1 MNNLYEQLKDQP
13 LLTKAAVTFAGLTLY
28 SHELKAIPALP
39 ELRAGFVAKAML
51 EYKLANVNRIIATD
65 HWIVE
70 FRSRET
76 GNLFTKG
83 FLGTRQEVEAYH
95 RDIQV
100 ELDALLVSVSLDLSE

>member
-13 LLTKAAVTFAGLTLY
+13 LLTKAAV
-28 SHELKAIPALP
+28 
-39 ELRAGFVAKAML
+39 
-51 EYKLANVNRIIATD
+51 TD